1 MKQCTAISVWFF
13 IRKTRLGKSGETPI
27 LMRITCNGQ
36 HAELNTQRKILP
48 SLWDQSKERATGKS
62 VVRIEIN
69 KHLES
74 LRAKTMEIFSTT
86 IENDG
91 YASPVYIKEV
101 LHTMSLPRSR
111 RQAK

>member
-48 SLWDQSKERATGKS
+48 SLWDQSKERATGN
-62 VVRIEIN
+62 VNFPFLGQPEIR
-69 KHLES
+69 L
-74 LRAKTMEIFSTT
+74 LI
-86 IENDG
+86 
-91 YASPVYIKEV
+91 
-101 LHTMSLPRSR
+101 
-111 RQAK
+111 